1 MTAFAQEAASSNQ
14 SHFSVLLT
22 GLGSHFECK
31 MSESSLVTD
40 RPELVMVTSTAAAG
54 NGGSVVSNFANDGL
68 PLMTG
73 DLILTADTTPT
84 LSYDSLVGANVEYQ
98 LSLSSD
104 FKDFTDLAWHYSTM
118 SNSFSMSGT
127 SGSFTL
133 PTSEKFDNGSQV
145 FYRVRSLDST
155 DTLSEWS
162 TTESFLLPDHTVTD
176 NGDGSASIE
185 VTRNQL
191 GDIGTF
197 IEDSYSNELSKNTKY
212 GSTSTLQ
219 TSVTSNKESLIH
231 LRVNLPLLGLPS
243 NATIL
248 DAQVNLTR
256 DSASN
261 NPMLSMHEMASTQW
275 VEDELTFDS
284 RFHVNSWSDG
294 GRVFASTA
302 SATGFNGSQ
311 TSSNFGF
318 GFTDVL
324 QSWVESGDTD
334 ASELQGTSEAGS
346 AICGEQCHP
355 RQGRA

>member
-1 MTAFAQEAASSNQ
+1 
-14 SHFSVLLT
+14 
-22 GLGSHFECK
+22 
-31 MSESSLVTD
+31 
-40 RPELVMVTSTAAAG
+40 
-54 NGGSVVSNFANDGL
+54 
-68 PLMTG
+68 
-73 DLILTADTTPT
+73 
-84 LSYDSLVGANVEYQ
+84 
-98 LSLSSD
+98 
-104 FKDFTDLAWHYSTM
+104 
-118 SNSFSMSGT
+118 MSGT

-261 NPMLSMHEMASTQW
+261 NPMLSMHSIREMAGAKDHEMLITVFEEFYKSASGMLIKISQL
-275 VEDELTFDS
+275 VERMAQNIS
-284 RFHVNSWSDG
+284 R
-294 GRVFASTA
+294 
-302 SATGFNGSQ
+302 
-311 TSSNFGF
+311 
-318 GFTDVL
+318 
-324 QSWVESGDTD
+324 
-334 ASELQGTSEAGS
+334 
-346 AICGEQCHP
+346 
-355 RQGRA
+355 